1 MMRGW
6 LSAVVL
12 LLLGMTAQAQV
23 ESDERPLLDVR
34 SGVSIKQDSSFQMI
48 LRFRMQNRFGYT
60 SVAGNNLSPESI
72 EGRIRRLRLRFDG
85 YALSPRLG
93 YYIQLSFS
101 RSDQDL
107 DNQPIPQIIRDA
119 IIYYTI
125 SKRFYIGFGQ
135 SKLPGNRQRVLSS
148 GNLQFAERSIANR
161 TFNIDRDFG
170 LFGYY
175 TQPVG
180 RAQVKLKGAI
190 STGDGRNANAVDAG
204 LAYTAR
210 IEVLPFGAFTN
221 GGDYSE
227 GDLEREPTPKLSLAT
242 TLNFNDNATR
252 VGGQL
257 GRDLYEP
264 RDFTTFIADLM
275 FKYRGFGLM
284 VEYMNR
290 QTANP
295 LTFNDLN
302 DVRYVYNGWGYNA
315 QVSYV
320 TANFWEVALR
330 YTGVR
335 PDVSIR
341 AFETPRTR
349 LGVGTTHYLNGHRIK
364 IQGNV
369 FYGWQDE
376 LPALSSPGS
385 QWEGWIQ
392 VEFGI

>member
-1 MMRGW
+1 MKIW
-6 LSAVVL
+6 VSIVLVVFLSL
-12 LLLGMTAQAQV
+12 TLQAQV

-180 RAQVKLKGAI
+180 KAQLKLKGAI

-204 LAYTAR
+204 LAYTGR

-227 GDLEREPTPKLSLAT
+227 GDLEREPTPKLSVAT
-242 TLNFNDNATR
+242 TLSFDDNATR
-252 VGGQL
+252 VGGQI
-257 GRDLYEP
+257 GRNLYAP
-264 RDFTTFIADLM
+264 RDITTFIADLM
-275 FKYRGFGLM
+275 FKYRGLGIM

-290 QTANP
+290 SANNP

-320 TANFWEVALR
+320 TADFWEVALR

-349 LGVGTTHYLNGHRIK
+349 VGLGATHYLNGHRIK

-376 LPALSSPGS
+376 LPALSAPGS